1 MHHIHAPA
9 PAPHSSFTQLLT
21 TPSSCPSN
29 PRPSNPS
36 KPTSQPA
43 PKVQHNETAQNR
55 GTDAGKQGSSYQK
68 HAAALP
74 ACGRGLVGS
83 QSPPLVAPRGQK
95 WHSSF
100 ACDTQRKSQTNE
112 TDEIDETD
120 ETDERDC
127 EMGDSRGQPRC
138 KGRGWVGGCRE
149 LRSGA
154 AGPGGRGT
162 QSGEA
167 VERAGER
174 EAGAGGGV
182 AADLKL
188 S

>member
-100 ACDTQRKSQTNE
+100 ACDTHSANVS
-112 TDEIDETD
+112 
-120 ETDERDC
+120 ERPS
-127 EMGDSRGQPRC
+127 EF
-138 KGRGWVGGCRE
+138 
-149 LRSGA
+149 
-154 AGPGGRGT
+154 
-162 QSGEA
+162 
-167 VERAGER
+167 
-174 EAGAGGGV
+174 GGGSWGDKG
-182 AADLKL
+182 ASDGGT
-188 S
+188 

>member
-1 MHHIHAPA
+1 MHHIHAPT
-9 PAPHSSFTQLLT
+9 PAPHSPFTQLLT

-95 WHSSF
+95 WHSSV
-100 ACDTQRKSQTNE
+100 ACDTHSAKVS
-112 TDEIDETD
+112 
-120 ETDERDC
+120 
-127 EMGDSRGQPRC
+127 
-138 KGRGWVGGCRE
+138 KGPSE
-149 LRSGA
+149 F
-154 AGPGGRGT
+154 
-162 QSGEA
+162 
-167 VERAGER
+167 
-174 EAGAGGGV
+174 GGGSWGV
-182 AADLKL
+182 KGA
-188 S
+188 SGGGT

>member
-1 MHHIHAPA
+1 M
-9 PAPHSSFTQLLT
+9 HSSPCLSCFIHSPPKHSSSPPHLLST
-21 TPSSCPSN
+21 
-29 PRPSNPS
+29 
-36 KPTSQPA
+36 TSQPSL
-43 PKVQHNETAQNR
+43 PNPHLTPTHKPNKS
-55 GTDAGKQGSSYQK
+55 GTDSRTNGRYININDGKQQE
-68 HAAALP
+68 P
-74 ACGRGLVGS
+74 ASAVSRLLVGP
-83 QSPPLVAPRGQK
+83 QGPPLVAPRGQK

-182 AADLKL
+182 AADTLKL

>member
-1 MHHIHAPA
+1 MVSQIATGG
-9 PAPHSSFTQLLT
+9 STDGRCFGIDRTKQQQWQLT
-21 TPSSCPSN
+21 
-29 PRPSNPS
+29 
-36 KPTSQPA
+36 
-43 PKVQHNETAQNR
+43 VY
-55 GTDAGKQGSSYQK
+55 GS
-68 HAAALP
+68 
-74 ACGRGLVGS
+74 LVGS

-127 EMGDSRGQPRC
+127 EMGDSRGQSRC
-138 KGRGWVGGCRE
+138 KGRGWVGGHRE

>member
-1 MHHIHAPA
+1 MK
-9 PAPHSSFTQLLT
+9 PH
-21 TPSSCPSN
+21 
-29 PRPSNPS
+29 
-36 KPTSQPA
+36 K
-43 PKVQHNETAQNR
+43 TAAQMR
-55 GTDAGKQGSSYQK
+55 ASR
-68 HAAALP
+68 AAVIAALP

-127 EMGDSRGQPRC
+127 EMDDSRGQPRC
-138 KGRGWVGGCRE
+138 KGRGSVGGCRE

-154 AGPGGRGT
+154 AGTGGRGT

-167 VERAGER
+167 AQREQGTR
-174 EAGAGGGV
+174 EAGADGSRRV
-182 AADLKL
+182 AADTLK
-188 S
+188 

>member
-95 WHSSF
+95 WHSSV
-100 ACDTQRKSQTNE
+100 ACDTHSAKVS
-112 TDEIDETD
+112 
-120 ETDERDC
+120 
-127 EMGDSRGQPRC
+127 
-138 KGRGWVGGCRE
+138 KGPSE
-149 LRSGA
+149 F
-154 AGPGGRGT
+154 
-162 QSGEA
+162 
-167 VERAGER
+167 
-174 EAGAGGGV
+174 GGGSWGV
-182 AADLKL
+182 KGA
-188 S
+188 SGGGT